1 MRWDSLFDDLE
12 SQFHGE
18 FAAQFRDEV
27 TQNIRAEQA
36 VETWAERLEKLI
48 SHELRLRLGPG
59 LDILGVL
66 GPLGDSYL
74 CFETDQADWLISYRS
89 IRSLSVPSGREQAR
103 RCRMGRPKIKFS
115 TLLRSLMRDRS
126 RIQLFDDSGAAI
138 AEGTL
143 SQVGADF
150 LVLLI
155 HPRDEFARASS
166 VTEQTMVPLSAV
178 AWVILPKG
186 F

>member
-1 MRWDSLFDDLE
+1 
-12 SQFHGE
+12 
-18 FAAQFRDEV
+18 
-27 TQNIRAEQA
+27 
-36 VETWAERLEKLI
+36 
-48 SHELRLRLGPG
+48 
-59 LDILGVL
+59 
-66 GPLGDSYL
+66 
-74 CFETDQADWLISYRS
+74 
-89 IRSLSVPSGREQAR
+89 
-103 RCRMGRPKIKFS
+103 MGRPKIKFS